1 MSPPAPR
8 WLCVGPA
15 DPDSS
20 PASRRAIP
28 VPSVYAHMDVVRLLL
43 ARGASLRR
51 DERYGIYAASLHWR
65 DAPELLALLVEHA
78 GPDADLDA
86 DFGPA
91 LVRAAANR
99 AGGEVRYL
107 LSIGV
112 DPDWPSRRAGYSRQV
127 GSTASLSSV
136 EPGPTQQAGSGG
148 RMTWCISR
156 ATATR

>member
-20 PASRRAIP
+20 PASPRAIP
-28 VPSVYAHMDVVRLLL
+28 VPSVYARMDVVRLLL
-43 ARGASLRR
+43 ARGVSLRR

-86 DFGPA
+86 DFA
-91 LVRAAANR
+91 R
-99 AGGEVRYL
+99 
-107 LSIGV
+107 
-112 DPDWPSRRAGYSRQV
+112 
-127 GSTASLSSV
+127 
-136 EPGPTQQAGSGG
+136 
-148 RMTWCISR
+148 
-156 ATATR
+156 